1 MLAIKA
7 DSFQE
12 NKALQAKI
20 VDKINNG
27 KKVTFKFA
35 STEDK
40 IDFLEQSCKLAAEI
54 GFAAGSAIGAAVGS
68 IGGPVGMFIGGAIG
82 GAIGAF
88 IGRIGVW
95 LANFLWKNVV
105 NKSALYFKEA
115 FSWFGLFPNRV
126 IARTC

>member
-1 MLAIKA
+1 M
-7 DSFQE
+7 
-12 NKALQAKI
+12 
-20 VDKINNG
+20 
-27 KKVTFKFA
+27 
-35 STEDK
+35 
-40 IDFLEQSCKLAAEI
+40 
-54 GFAAGSAIGAAVGS
+54 VGGQ
-68 IGGPVGMFIGGAIG
+68 IGGVIGGAIG

-105 NKSALYFKEA
+105 NKSALYFRKA